1 MIMRRR
7 LTSPDDKTLFRY
19 SKKDSSLISL
29 SVKRKQMPLPCSPA
43 VLYKSFRSSIK
54 FKVLYDLQKRT
65 VVLIFIPFKK
75 GFQLK
80 ENEQANL
87 CKKQSLG
94 I

>member
-1 MIMRRR
+1 MITRRH

-54 FKVLYDLQKRT
+54 FRVLYDLQKRT

-75 GFQLK
+75 R
-80 ENEQANL
+80 A
-87 CKKQSLG
+87 SD
-94 I
+94 